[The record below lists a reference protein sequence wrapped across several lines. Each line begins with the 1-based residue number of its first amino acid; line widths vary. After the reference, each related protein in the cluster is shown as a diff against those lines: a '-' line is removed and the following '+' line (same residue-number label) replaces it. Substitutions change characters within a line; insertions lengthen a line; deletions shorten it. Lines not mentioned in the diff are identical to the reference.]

1 MISFKEYI
9 DTKHLLKEGGNIFKL
24 NGTPITQRIQKA
36 DVIPTI
42 KWLES
47 ITGLSLVNNMLGTT
61 GKKAS
66 SGDLDLAVDAETNTK
81 DGLIQKLSNWVQQ
94 NFPEENIKS
103 WIIKSGISV
112 HFKTPINGDSQ
123 NGFVQTD
130 FMFGDPKFMQF
141 ALRGFGEESA
151 YKGSDFLILMSSI
164 AKPQGYKW
172 SHSNGLINRETNTVI
187 TKDPNIVAQKL
198 LGSKATIKDLDNFES
213 VIRYLKKYRADE
225 YEMLVADAKET
236 LGKEGKLLP

>member
-1 MISFKEYI
+1 MYTFKEYI
-9 DTKHLLKEGGNIFKL
+9 NKKDLLKEGGNIFKL

-36 DVIPTI
+36 DVLPTI

-47 ITGLSLVNNMLGTT
+47 ITGLPLINNMLGST
-61 GKKAS
+61 GKKSS

-81 DGLIQKLSNWVQQ
+81 DGLIHILSGWLKQ
-94 NFPEENIKS
+94 NFPEDNIKD
-103 WIIKSGISV
+103 WIAKSGISV
-112 HFKTPINGDSQ
+112 HFKTPIKGDVQ

-130 FMFGDPKFMQF
+130 FMFGEPEFMKF

-172 SHSNGLINRETNTVI
+172 SPSNGLINRETNTVI
-187 TKDPNIVAQKL
+187 TKDPNIVSQKL
-198 LGSKATIKDLDNFES
+198 LGSKATINDLNDFES

-225 YEMLVADAKET
+225 YEILVADAKET
-236 LGKEGKLLP
+236 LGKQGKILP